1 MDDGIS
7 RRTALGLGAGVL
19 AGAMISGV
27 APTSKATVAMSPDA
41 LLSPLTVGA
50 RFARW
55 TVAAIH
61 PVEDGAISVVIRAQ
75 DGHEFSL
82 DIVARDASP
91 FAARPPAAVGA
102 LAIHVCN
109 SGDGWSPTTEEQ
121 GLAAMTLAQVI
132 EANGKGEAA
141 SGLLTQADRLA
152 LFCSSGRVE
161 QPRVDPAAISPSSSN
176 A

>member
-1 MDDGIS
+1 
-7 RRTALGLGAGVL
+7 
-19 AGAMISGV
+19 MISGEATSSPV
-27 APTSKATVAMSPDA
+27 AATTSPDA
-41 LLSPLTVGA
+41 ILAPLAVGS

-55 TVAAIH
+55 TVTAIH
-61 PVEDGAISVVIRAQ
+61 PVEDGAMSVVVRAQ

-82 DIVARDASP
+82 EIVARDASP
-91 FAARPPAAVGA
+91 LAARPPAAVGA

-109 SGDGWSPTTEEQ
+109 AGDGWMPTAEEQ

-141 SGLLTQADRLA
+141 SGLLTHAERIARFGGSVRGRQPRLA
-152 LFCSSGRVE
+152 A
-161 QPRVDPAAISPSSSN
+161 AAISSSPL

>member
-1 MDDGIS
+1 MGDGIS
-7 RRTALGLGAGVL
+7 RRTALGLSAGVL
-19 AGAMISGV
+19 AGAVISGA
-27 APTSKATVAMSPDA
+27 APTSNVTVATSPEA

-61 PVEDGAISVVIRAQ
+61 PVEDGAMSVVVRAQ

-91 FAARPPAAVGA
+91 LAARPPAAVGA

-109 SGDGWSPTTEEQ
+109 SGDGWLPTAEEQ

-132 EANGKGEAA
+132 EANGKGEAT
-141 SGLLTQADRLA
+141 SGLLTQAERLA
-152 LFCSSGRVE
+152 LFSRSGRVE
-161 QPRVDPAAISPSSSN
+161 QPRVDPARLSPSRI

>member
-7 RRTALGLGAGVL
+7 RRTALGLSAGVL
-19 AGAMISGV
+19 AGAMIAGV
-27 APTSKATVAMSPDA
+27 ASTSNVKVAISPDA

-61 PVEDGAISVVIRAQ
+61 PVADGAMSVVVRAQ

-109 SGDGWSPTTEEQ
+109 SGDGWLPTAEEQ

-141 SGLLTQADRLA
+141 SGLLTQSERIA
-152 LFCSSGRVE
+152 LFSSSGRVE
-161 QPRVDPAAISPSSSN
+161 QPRFDPAAIAPSRI